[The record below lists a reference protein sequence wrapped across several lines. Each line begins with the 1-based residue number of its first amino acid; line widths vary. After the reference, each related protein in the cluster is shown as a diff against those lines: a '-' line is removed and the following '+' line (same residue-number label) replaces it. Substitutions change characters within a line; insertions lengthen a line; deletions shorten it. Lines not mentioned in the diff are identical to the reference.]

1 MTQGCGT
8 PCEYALLQAP
18 LAFTLRSPL
27 CLCHILQLL
36 FPPAYYLDRSS
47 NSPPPPLSPACLFH
61 TYPPTKS
68 SREHNVRTARQPTVK
83 RRRTPTATAPVL

>member
-27 CLCHILQLL
+27 SLCHILQLL

-47 NSPPPPLSPACLFH
+47 NPPTPPLSPDACFTLTLPDPLKAVGNTTFVQ
-61 TYPPTKS
+61 
-68 SREHNVRTARQPTVK
+68 RGNRQ
-83 RRRTPTATAPVL
+83 